1 MHNIDNS
8 KKFDVAVKV
17 IQYNIISKIHHFWH
31 TYDAFKKDWDYQISH
46 NDSKSTEI
54 FGKIWGAFHIDKDI
68 LRKIVGRS
76 TEGRCFVQEFFDYI
90 KDSDELRHT
99 KKIDK
104 VYKTGKHFSSKSY
117 FWIPLERLQVLM
129 SRDFCISQFD
139 NSVQKKIRKYIMGDI
154 NSSTYV
160 KNDNKNKVKSD
171 IVKKESEP
179 VVNEVKHPE
188 NDYDMGDEIN
198 EKYRNILISDVRNSL
213 VSLNCANKISTR
225 LGLGVTFTL
234 KDQINGFSVTNNTIK
249 RMIQWDKIVLDN

>member
-1 MHNIDNS
+1 MHNIDNT
-8 KKFDVAVKV
+8 KKFDDAVKV

-90 KDSDELRHT
+90 NDSDELRHT

-117 FWIPLERLQVLM
+117 FWIPFERLQVLM

-160 KNDNKNKVKSD
+160 KNDKDMSD
-171 IVKKESEP
+171 EVKKN
-179 VVNEVKHPE
+179 VNNKQDIP
-188 NDYDMGDEIN
+188 DDGDIMGDEIA
-198 EKYRNILISDVRNSL
+198 EKYRNILISDVRKSL

-225 LGLGVTFTL
+225 LGLGVSFTL
-234 KDQINGFSVTNNTIK
+234 KDQINGFSVTKNTIK
-249 RMIQWDKIVLDN
+249 RMTQWDKVVFDN

>member
-1 MHNIDNS
+1 
-8 KKFDVAVKV
+8 
-17 IQYNIISKIHHFWH
+17 
-31 TYDAFKKDWDYQISH
+31 
-46 NDSKSTEI
+46 
-54 FGKIWGAFHIDKDI
+54 
-68 LRKIVGRS
+68 
-76 TEGRCFVQEFFDYI
+76 
-90 KDSDELRHT
+90 
-99 KKIDK
+99 
-104 VYKTGKHFSSKSY
+104 
-117 FWIPLERLQVLM
+117 M